1 MSLPIVVSPSSR
13 KSLFHIIQI
22 IKEKWGKQ
30 SSDKFKLQTIKTL
43 KNLSSQPYI
52 FKASSLS
59 TDVRKGMISKQT
71 SFFYQVHQN
80 HIEILFFVDN
90 RQEPLID

>member
-1 MSLPIVVSPSSR
+1 MSLPITVSPSAR
-13 KSLFHIIQI
+13 KSLHHIIEVIQ
-22 IKEKWGKQ
+22 EKWGERT
-30 SSDKFKLQTIKTL
+30 SDKFKAHTIKTL

-52 FKASSLS
+52 FNASALS
-59 TDVRKGMISKQT
+59 TEIRKGTISRQT
-71 SFFYQVHQN
+71 SFFYQIHQN